1 MNYINLDLTTS
12 EIVILQN
19 DLVEQIKSILDKVVP
34 EQNKSRVDKHF
45 SLDENQKAEL
55 EKLGYF
61 ERLELY
67 KKLVKIE
74 KSDITLFI
82 NSED

>member
-1 MNYINLDLTTS
+1 MNYIDLDLTTN
-12 EIVILQN
+12 EFVILQN
-19 DLVEQIKSILDKVVP
+19 DLIAQIKAILDKVVP
-34 EQNKSRVDKHF
+34 DQNKGRIEKHLN
-45 SLDENQKAEL
+45 LDEKQKAKL

-74 KSDITLFI
+74 KNNIILFI
-82 NSED
+82 NDKE

>member
-19 DLVEQIKSILDKVVP
+19 DLVEQIKSILDKIVP
-34 EQNKSRVDKHF
+34 EQDKSSVDKHF

>member
-1 MNYINLDLTTS
+1 MNYIDLDLTTN
-12 EIVILQN
+12 EFVMLQN
-19 DLVEQIKSILDKVVP
+19 DLIAQIKAILDKVVP
-34 EQNKSRVDKHF
+34 DQNKGRIDKHLN
-45 SLDENQKAEL
+45 LDEKQKAKL

-74 KSDITLFI
+74 KNNIILFI
-82 NSED
+82 NDKE

>member
-12 EIVILQN
+12 ELVMLQN
-19 DLVEQIKSILDKVVP
+19 DLIEQIKSILDKVVLD
-34 EQNKSRVDKHF
+34 QNKSMIDKHLN
-45 SLDENQKAEL
+45 LDEKQKAEL

-74 KSDITLFI
+74 KNNIALFI
-82 NSED
+82 NIKE

>member
-1 MNYINLDLTTS
+1 MDYINLDLTTN
-12 EIVILQN
+12 EFVILQN
-19 DLVEQIKSILDKVVP
+19 DLIEQIKSILDTVVP
-34 EQNKSRVDKHF
+34 EQNKGKIEKHLN
-45 SLDENQKAEL
+45 LDEKQKAKL

-74 KSDITLFI
+74 KNDILLFI
-82 NSED
+82 NDKE